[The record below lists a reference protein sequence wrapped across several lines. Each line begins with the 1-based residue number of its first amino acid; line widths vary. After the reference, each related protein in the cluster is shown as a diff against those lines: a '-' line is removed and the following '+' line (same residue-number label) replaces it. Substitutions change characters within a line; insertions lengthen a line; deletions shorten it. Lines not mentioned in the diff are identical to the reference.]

1 MGYCKK
7 CFKNLQLNFLAIYDY
22 NQNNRTSNSSRS
34 RNFFIIDLCGAGLP
48 FSKFGKN
55 KQRFDCP
62 LKSLEFSIDFGKSS
76 ND

>member
-1 MGYCKK
+1 MFQKS
-7 CFKNLQLNFLAIYDY
+7 AIKLK
-22 NQNNRTSNSSRS
+22 QFMIIIIIGVTSNSSRF
-34 RNFFIIDLCGAGLP
+34 RNFSIIDLCGAGLP

-62 LKSLEFSIDFGKSS
+62 LKSLEFSIDFGKS